1 MHAVIDETNP
11 TAAAGRP
18 LGAISTLV
26 SLFLLLLVFFIVLF
40 SVAQVHRQRVDQVM
54 SSIDLAF
61 GGLPSRLGLI
71 PTVSPVADATSPEGF
86 VRAVSV
92 LITGFAPLEAAGRH
106 APGGALLEIELPP
119 GRLFLSGS
127 SDLSSEAQG
136 LIAPLAVLLQRRPN
150 AQQFYRLT
158 FRTILPPSASAAE
171 RSLAVERAGK
181 FATILYAAGSP
192 GDRLAVGVDSG
203 TIARD
208 RLDFTL
214 IGPALETE

>member
-1 MHAVIDETNP
+1 MPALIDETDP

-54 SSIDLAF
+54 TSIDLAF
-61 GGLPSRLGLI
+61 GGLPSRLGLM
-71 PTVSPVADATSPEGF
+71 PSKTPVADAASPEGF

-119 GRLFLSGS
+119 DRLFLAGS
-127 SDLSSEAQG
+127 SDLSPDAQG
-136 LIAPLAVLLQRRPN
+136 MVAPLAVLLQRRPN
-150 AQQFYRLT
+150 PQQFYRLT
-158 FRTILPPSASAAE
+158 LRMMLPPTASAAE
-171 RSLAVERAGK
+171 QSLAVDRAGK

-214 IGPALETE
+214 IGPAVEAE